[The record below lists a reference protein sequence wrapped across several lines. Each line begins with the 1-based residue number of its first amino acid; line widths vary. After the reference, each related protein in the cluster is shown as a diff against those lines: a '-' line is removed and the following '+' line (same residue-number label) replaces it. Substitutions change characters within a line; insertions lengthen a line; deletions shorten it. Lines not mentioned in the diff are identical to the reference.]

1 MQHCPEVR
9 QPGHTDPLHTP
20 GMDRLKGK
28 TTLVTGAGR
37 GIGRAI
43 AEEFAREGAQVLAT
57 GRGAE
62 CSYGD
67 ELDATFEWHQLDVS
81 SEADWQRVVAAAGDL
96 GGIDVLVNNAGII
109 TYDLPH
115 ELTLDDWSRVV
126 AVNQTGAWLG
136 MREVIPSMLA
146 RGGGSIINVSSIWGN
161 AAVVGAHA
169 YHATKGAIRNM
180 SKSAAITYA
189 KDNIRVN
196 SLHPGFVVTPLTDA
210 QDPSINEYVVGQT
223 PMGRAG
229 QPQEIAQ
236 GAVFLASDESSFMT
250 GSELV
255 IDGGYLAQ

>member
-1 MQHCPEVR
+1 
-9 QPGHTDPLHTP
+9 
-20 GMDRLKGK
+20 MDRLKGK
-28 TTLVTGAGR
+28 TALVTGAGR

-43 AEEFAREGAQVLAT
+43 AETFAREGAAVVAT

-62 CSYGD
+62 STLGPD
-67 ELDATFEWHQLDVS
+67 LEWHQLEVS
-81 SEADWQRVVAAAGDL
+81 SEADWRRVVAHADATL

-115 ELTLDDWSRVV
+115 EVTLEDWSRVV
-126 AVNQTGAWLG
+126 AVNQTGTWLG
-136 MREVIPSMLA
+136 MREVVPGMLR

-161 AAVVGAHA
+161 AAVAGAHA
-169 YHATKGAIRNM
+169 YHATKGAVRNM

-189 KDNIRVN
+189 KDGIRVN
-196 SLHPGFVVTPLTDA
+196 SLHPGFIVTPLTEA
-210 QDPSINEYVVGQT
+210 QDPSINDYVVSQT

-229 QPQEIAQ
+229 QPDEIAQ

>member
-1 MQHCPEVR
+1 
-9 QPGHTDPLHTP
+9 
-20 GMDRLKGK
+20 MDRLKGK
-28 TTLVTGAGR
+28 TALVTGAGR

-43 AEEFAREGAQVLAT
+43 AEVFAQEGARVLAT
-57 GRGAE
+57 GRGAT
-62 CSYGD
+62 SPFGGD
-67 ELDATFEWHQLDVS
+67 VEWHQLEVS
-81 SEADWQRVVAAAGDL
+81 SEEDWRRVVAHAEETAG
-96 GGIDVLVNNAGII
+96 GVDVLVNNAGII

-115 ELTLDDWSRVV
+115 ELTLEDWSRVV
-126 AVNQTGAWLG
+126 AVNQTGTWLG
-136 MREVIPSMLA
+136 MREVIPSMLR
-146 RGGGSIINVSSIWGN
+146 RGGGSIVNVSSIWGN
-161 AAVVGAHA
+161 AAVAGAHA
-169 YHATKGAIRNM
+169 YHATKGAVRNM

-196 SLHPGFVVTPLTDA
+196 SLHPGFIVTPLTEA

-229 QPQEIAQ
+229 QPEEIAM